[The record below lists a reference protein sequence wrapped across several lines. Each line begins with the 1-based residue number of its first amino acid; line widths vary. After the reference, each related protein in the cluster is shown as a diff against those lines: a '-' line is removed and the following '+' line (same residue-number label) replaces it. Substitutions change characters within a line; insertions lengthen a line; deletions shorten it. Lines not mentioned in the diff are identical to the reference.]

1 MMRTLSLLSIVP
13 LTVAVLLLAASCSSG
28 TTDTTA
34 TTIDEVATSTSS
46 IATTTTTT
54 SQPPETTTTAALLV
68 TIMHVGDGVTEGDQ
82 NRSTYRCFLDTML
95 HDAGVAFDFV
105 GSRQKPGYG
114 FEYTCPTDFDQDHDA
129 WNGAIAGGME
139 TEKMTESVEALQPD
153 VALIHLGGDD
163 VWRQNDPVGAAERL
177 KLFIT
182 GLQAVSPDTTLLV
195 SSMIPCNTPLPWCT
209 EGYPALNDLIA
220 SFGSLS
226 TDESIVMFVDMTTGI
241 SVDLLRSNN
250 LEFTDAGDEVMA
262 GRWMAALEES
272 RVISTGS

>member
-1 MMRTLSLLSIVP
+1 MIRPIRLRWFLP
-13 LTVAVLLLAASCSSG
+13 FAVSALLLASCSDTEGDSSSTTSTQPTG
-28 TTDTTA
+28 TTQA
-34 TTIDEVATSTSS
+34 
-46 IATTTTTT
+46 ATTTR
-54 SQPPETTTTAALLV
+54 PEVTAAV
-68 TIMHVGDGVTEGDQ
+68 SPITIMHVGEGGTEGDQ

-95 HDAGVAFDFV
+95 HDAGIAFDFV
-105 GSRQKPGYG
+105 GSRQKPAYGY
-114 FEYTCPTDFDQDHDA
+114 EYSCPTDFDQDHDA
-129 WNGAIAGGME
+129 WKGAIAGGME

-195 SSMIPCNTPLPWCT
+195 ASMMPCKTPLPWCT

-241 SVDLLRSNN
+241 SVDLLRLNG

-262 GRWMAALEES
+262 GRWLAALEES
-272 RVISTGS
+272 GVISTGS